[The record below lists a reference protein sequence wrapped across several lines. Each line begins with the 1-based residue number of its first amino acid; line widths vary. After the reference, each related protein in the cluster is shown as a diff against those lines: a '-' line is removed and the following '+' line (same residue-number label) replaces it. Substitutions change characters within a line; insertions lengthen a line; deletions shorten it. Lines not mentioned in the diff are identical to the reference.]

1 MNTIKAKTSDAW
13 SAINNLLEEVKNFVK
28 ENGGFISTHNSEL
41 DTIYAY
47 ILDWVFDNVNEER
60 VIAIRV
66 NNDILEIATTPYKND
81 VYPNALTNEDFVED
95 DWKTIGTG
103 GDIVLTAQT
112 ILSIADAITEYV

>member
-1 MNTIKAKTSDAW
+1 MNTIKAKTNDAW
-13 SAINNLLEEVKNFVK
+13 GAINNLLEEVKIFVK

-47 ILDWVFDNVNEER
+47 IVDWVFDNVNEER

-66 NNDILEIATTPYKND
+66 NNDILEIVTTPYKSD

-95 DWKTIGTG
+95 DWKTMGTG
-103 GDIVLTAQT
+103 GDSVLTAQT